1 MAHGA
6 VIENLSTKK
15 LLIILSAC
23 AGLLAVFVL
32 IGAYFT
38 PNPSTSMEFL
48 TTKCSDPTAG
58 RSKEWFYVRPM
69 KCNVIDDLSSHTLL
83 SSDVRDIVFVAQMP
97 HARNGVE
104 LEYSRWFQ
112 FLLGLLEVDI
122 AYDDAYTV
130 PSSANFEL
138 EVRMGYKEHG
148 EDEWNTLSEA
158 VIHRNLECEIDQD
171 KRAKGHLYNCS
182 TIDLFELGA
191 NVYPSY
197 LLNIRIPVNQT
208 LCRINPQGP
217 NCKIGLIQD
226 LRVIAIHQNGG
237 FTLIWLWM
245 KTLIWPVV
253 CAATYWYFKRLSG
266 MRRPPTLNENCIL
279 ALGVSMAILDF
290 PIEWITLYSQ
300 AWYLLLLSDIRLGLF
315 YTVLFSFWLVFTGEN
330 IVDQKIHTLSS
341 YWRNLTS
348 VIVTSTSL
356 LLYDLFERGLQLKNP
371 FHSIWASEFGSALAT
386 LTIYLAGLSALFYFG
401 FLTFKM
407 SKAWRAIQN
416 KRAELYRLKELNRL
430 KVQGVIYRFKFL
442 FLLTLACAGLT
453 ILSYVMKH
461 YGEMQLHGDEH
472 EQSWLSRPTSA
483 FFTGTFG
490 MWNIYVLILLAMY
503 APSHKVYSGTTT
515 LEDEQDDLIDA
526 QVDSTPLTTF
536 LKPSTD

>member
-1 MAHGA
+1 MANGA
-6 VIENLSTKK
+6 VIENLSTRK
-15 LLIILSAC
+15 LLGILSIC
-23 AGLLAVFVL
+23 ASILSVFVL

-48 TTKCSDPTAG
+48 MTKCLDRTAG
-58 RSKEWFYVRPM
+58 RSSAWFYVRPM
-69 KCNVIDDLSSHTLL
+69 ECNIIDDLSTHNSL
-83 SSDVRDIVFVAQMP
+83 SPDVRDIVFVAQMP

-104 LEYSRWFQ
+104 LQYSPWFQ

-122 AYDDAYTV
+122 AYDEAYTV
-130 PSSANFEL
+130 PASANFQL
-138 EVRMGYKEHG
+138 EIRMGYKEHG
-148 EDEWNTLSEA
+148 EDKWNSLAETTIQRS
-158 VIHRNLECEIDQD
+158 LECTVDQD
-171 KRAKGHLYNCS
+171 KRAKGNLYNCS

-208 LCRINPQGP
+208 LCSINPQGP
-217 NCKIGLIQD
+217 NCRIGLIQD
-226 LRVIAIHQNGG
+226 LRVVAIHQNGG

-253 CAATYWYFKRLSG
+253 SVATWWYYNRLNG
-266 MRRPPTLNENCIL
+266 MRRMPTLNEKCIL
-279 ALGVSMAILDF
+279 TLGICMAILDF
-290 PIEWITLYSQ
+290 PVEWITLYSQ

-315 YTVLFSFWLVFTGEN
+315 YTVLFSFWLIFTGEN
-330 IVDQKIHTLSS
+330 VVDQKVHTLTS

-348 VIVTSTSL
+348 VFVASTSL
-356 LLYDLFERGLQLKNP
+356 LLYDLFERGLQLRNP
-371 FHSIWASEFGSALAT
+371 FHSIWASEFGSSMAT
-386 LTIYLAGLSALFYFG
+386 LTVYLAAFSAAFYFV
-401 FLTFKM
+401 FLSYKM

-416 KRAELYRLKELNRL
+416 KKAELYRLKELNRL

-453 ILSYVMKH
+453 ILSYVVKH
-461 YGEMQLHGDEH
+461 YGEAQLHGDDHDE
-472 EQSWLSRPTSA
+472 SWLSRPASA

-503 APSHKVYSGTTT
+503 APSHKIYAGTSS
-515 LEDEQDDLIDA
+515 LEDEQDDLIEPN
-526 QVDSTPLTTF
+526 VDSTPLTTF
-536 LKPSTD
+536 IKPSTD